1 MHVCLMPGIPQ
12 HGIGGGFKNTVQCDG
27 QFHSTEVRTK
37 VATRFGHSFH
47 DEFAN
52 LFGEVIQLWDRQR
65 TQISRLVNAGE
76 KRHMDKGYG
85 LSLMKD
91 IFDLSGK
98 VALVTG
104 GNGGIGLGMARGLA
118 SRGASIAIW
127 GTNAQKNRSA
137 RAEIEAMGVRVAD
150 FICDVGDQEQVV
162 ASFAATLE
170 VFEHVDSCFVNAGV
184 GGAAESFVTMTDDE
198 WHRVMRV
205 NLDGAFYTAQTATQH
220 MVAAGNGGSLVF
232 TTSGSAYFGQQ
243 RGQHYGASKAG
254 LISMMRAIAV
264 EHARHGIRSNAV
276 LPGWIM
282 SEMTAPAL
290 GWDKFAEKVLPRVPM
305 RRWGD
310 PDDFS
315 GIAAYLASDASKYHT
330 GDVITIDGGYH
341 SF

>member
-1 MHVCLMPGIPQ
+1 
-12 HGIGGGFKNTVQCDG
+12 
-27 QFHSTEVRTK
+27 
-37 VATRFGHSFH
+37 
-47 DEFAN
+47 
-52 LFGEVIQLWDRQR
+52 
-65 TQISRLVNAGE
+65 
-76 KRHMDKGYG
+76 
-85 LSLMKD
+85 
-91 IFDLSGK
+91 
-98 VALVTG
+98 
-104 GNGGIGLGMARGLA
+104 
-118 SRGASIAIW
+118 
-127 GTNAQKNRSA
+127 
-137 RAEIEAMGVRVAD
+137 
-150 FICDVGDQEQVV
+150 V

-310 PDDFS
+310 PDDFG

>member
-1 MHVCLMPGIPQ
+1 M
-12 HGIGGGFKNTVQCDG
+12 
-27 QFHSTEVRTK
+27 
-37 VATRFGHSFH
+37 
-47 DEFAN
+47 
-52 LFGEVIQLWDRQR
+52 
-65 TQISRLVNAGE
+65 AG
-76 KRHMDKGYG
+76 
-85 LSLMKD
+85 D
-91 IFDLSGK
+91 IFDLTGK

-118 SRGASIAIW
+118 TKGCDIAIW
-127 GTNAQKNRSA
+127 GTNAGKNA
-137 RAEIEAMGVRVAD
+137 AAKAELEGFGVRVVEMV
-150 FICDVGDQEQVV
+150 CDVGDQEQVRT
-162 ASFAATLE
+162 SFSAVVDALGKVDA
-170 VFEHVDSCFVNAGV
+170 VFANAGV
-184 GGAAESFVTMTDDE
+184 GGKAESFATMTDEE

-205 NLDGAFYTAQTATQH
+205 NLDGAFYTAQEAVRH
-220 MVAAGNGGSLVF
+220 MVPRGEGGSLVF

-254 LISMMRAIAV
+254 MISMMRAIAV

-276 LPGWIM
+276 LPGWIE

-290 GWDKFAEKVLPRVPM
+290 GWDTFVAKVMPRVPL

-315 GIAAYLASDASKYHT
+315 GIAAYLASDASRYHT